1 MRLSLRKLMVGTA
14 AAVAFMVPASV
25 AWSCVA
31 LVLFRVEGSSSVQ
44 PGGKVQVMGGE
55 FARGKPVA
63 VHLDTPSGPVLAT
76 FDSPQPSTMTSK
88 FVLDVPIPA
97 DVSAGTHILV
107 ATQDHYDMNV
117 GIPARATIYVN
128 TSAPAVAPTPADRPG
143 LLAVDSGPAAGGYI
157 LIGLGVAAAGL
168 VLAAGAS
175 AIAGRQ
181 SSSKAE
187 GVKAP

>member
-14 AAVAFMVPASV
+14 AAVALMVPASL
-25 AWSCVA
+25 AWSCVG

-44 PGGKVQVMGGE
+44 PGGMVQVMGGE
-55 FARGKPVA
+55 FARGKPVD
-63 VHLDTPSGPVLAT
+63 VHLDSPSGPVLAT
-76 FDSPQPSTMTSK
+76 FASPQPSTMTSK
-88 FVLDVPIPA
+88 FLLDVPIPA
-97 DVSAGTHILV
+97 DVSPGPHILV

-128 TSAPAVAPTPADRPG
+128 TSAPAAPTPADRSG

-168 VLAAGAS
+168 LFAAGAS

-181 SSSKAE
+181 SSAKAE
-187 GVKAP
+187 GVKAS